1 MSTPE
6 VSVSELARL
15 LAAGSVSL
23 VDVRNPDEYENAH
36 VPSARLVPLPEVQ
49 DRLAEFPK
57 DRPIHVICAAGGR
70 SLRVAEFLRAQ
81 GVDAINVAGGTYA
94 WIDAGYEVATGAAS

>member
-6 VSVSELARL
+6 ISVSELARL

-23 VDVRNPDEYENAH
+23 VDVRNPDEYETAH
-36 VPSARLVPLPEVQ
+36 VPAACLIPLAQVQ

-57 DRPIHVICAAGGR
+57 DRPVHVICASGGR
-70 SLRVAEFLRAQ
+70 SARVADFLRAQ

-94 WIDAGYEVATGAAS
+94 WVDAGYEVATGAES